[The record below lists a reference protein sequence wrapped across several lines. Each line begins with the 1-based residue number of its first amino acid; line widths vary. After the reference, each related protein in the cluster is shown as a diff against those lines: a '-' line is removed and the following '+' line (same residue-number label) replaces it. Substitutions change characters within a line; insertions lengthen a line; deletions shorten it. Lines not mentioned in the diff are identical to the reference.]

1 MQGDIGMKMP
11 WSGSKEGKKSRKQHQ
26 GIADFLFN
34 RAKMHWWLLG
44 VICLLAVVWTVFPM
58 ESSRRLLNAG
68 DFKLG
73 ERSPRDVFAQV
84 DAFYDKA
91 ATEEEKQMALAGIP
105 PVFDLDFQTLGDAG
119 EEFKI
124 IRNVRADDSL
134 TDAEKVAKMKRLL
147 YTGLIL
153 TDEVGLI
160 LATASDDQIDAME
173 DGVLNVLS
181 DILADGVIAGGDD
194 GSFVGTL
201 LRIDYI
207 KPEWERIK
215 KRLEIQ
221 SGQRPANTQI
231 ASQLSVTLVDKRSEP
246 SEEKTVSVKDMRDW
260 SQAKDAALGTAME
273 MPEPINTVV
282 MAMSVAL
289 MRPNLTY
296 NPDLTEKLQEDMLSN
311 FPVISQEIRQGDMI
325 VGVGEP
331 ITESVERKLKAVSSA
346 QKRAAIRAVPGAVII
361 TALLAFVLIVYL
373 RRYESSIFSEPR
385 KIIALNLAILLIL
398 IIGDLFIS
406 WKPTVRLFV
415 VWGPELEI
423 QRPGFF
429 VPAALASVI
438 VAMLSNVQLAIVITC
453 VIGVF
458 VAMLAGVNLT
468 GSLEY
473 FLVVLAG
480 GTAAAISASRA
491 RHRRHLMIAG
501 LYTAGVNAFTILGLG
516 FMGNISLVNV
526 GTNCLIGAM
535 NGIMVA
541 VLTPGLLPIFE
552 YLSKTTTDME
562 LLELADLNQPLLT
575 QLKEKASG
583 SYYHSIDVAKLAEA
597 AAEAIGANPL
607 LVRVGSYYHDI
618 GKISKPEYFI
628 ENQKGENIHDNL
640 NPNMSVRVIA
650 SHVKEG
656 VNVAKEHKLPQA
668 VVDIIQQYHGTG
680 LIGGK
685 SFYQKA
691 KEADRHDTVRLE
703 DYRYPG
709 PRPQT
714 KEAAIVLLADSVE
727 SARHVVLNGN
737 PTYSR
742 LVSFVREIIE
752 GKIMDSQL
760 DECDLTLRDINLI
773 ADALAKVL
781 SGMYHTRVEYPKAGD

>member
-11 WSGSKEGKKSRKQHQ
+11 WSGSKEGKKGRKQHQ
-26 GIADFLFN
+26 GIADFLFT

-44 VICLLAVVWTVFPM
+44 AICLLAVVWTVFPM
-58 ESSRRLLNAG
+58 ESSRRLLNAD
-68 DFKLG
+68 DFKSG

-91 ATEEEKQMALAGIP
+91 ATEEEKQMALARIP
-105 PVFDLDFQTLGDAG
+105 PVFDLDFQTLEDAG

-124 IRNVRADDSL
+124 IRQVRADDSL
-134 TDAEKVAKMKRLL
+134 TDAEKVTKMKRLL

-153 TDEVGLI
+153 TDEVSLI
-160 LATASDDQIDAME
+160 LATASDDQFDAME

-181 DILADGVIAGGDD
+181 DTLADGVIAGGDD
-194 GSFVGTL
+194 GSFIGTL
-201 LRIDYI
+201 LKIEYI

-215 KRLEIQ
+215 KKLKITSDQ
-221 SGQRPANTQI
+221 QPANTQI
-231 ASQLSVTLVDKRSEP
+231 ASELSVALVDKRLEP

-260 SQAKDAALGTAME
+260 SQAKEAALGKAME

-296 NPDLTEKLQEDMLSN
+296 NSDLTQDRQEEMLSN

-325 VGVGEP
+325 VGIGEP
-331 ITESVERKLKAVSSA
+331 ITESVKRKLTAVSSA
-346 QKRAAIRAVPGAVII
+346 QKRAVIRAVPGAVII
-361 TALLAFVLIVYL
+361 TALLACVLIVYL
-373 RRYESSIFSEPR
+373 RRYEPSIFSEPR

-415 VWGPELEI
+415 VLGPELEI
-423 QRPGFF
+423 QRPGFI
-429 VPAALASVI
+429 PAALASVI

-453 VIGVF
+453 IIGVF
-458 VAMLAGVNLT
+458 VAMLAGINLT

-583 SYYHSIDVAKLAEA
+583 SYYHSIDVAKLTEA

-618 GKISKPEYFI
+618 GKMSKPEYFI

-650 SHVKEG
+650 SHVKDG
-656 VNVAKEHKLPQA
+656 VSVAKEHKLPQA
-668 VVDIIQQYHGTG
+668 VIDIIQQYHGTG

-685 SFYQKA
+685 NFYQKA
-691 KEADRHDTVRLE
+691 KEADKHDTVRLE

-709 PRPQT
+709 PKPQT

-727 SARHVVLNGN
+727 SARHVMLNGN

-760 DECDLTLRDINLI
+760 DECDITLRDINLI
-773 ADALAKVL
+773 ADAFVKVL
-781 SGMYHTRVEYPKAGD
+781 SGMYHTRVEYPKADD